1 MSLCLINICQAKPL
15 FLLVLHIRQY
25 ARVKR
30 PERVPPLPSGIIAVV
45 ILTAFPA
52 RRPGPRLV
60 VLLLVSATHPGLG
73 LTGTAELQTGLVRNH
88 LATDRREQHQ
98 VRLVIAT
105 SDKCYHS
112 YHLGTEQ

>member
-1 MSLCLINICQAKPL
+1 MSLCLINICTAKPL

-30 PERVPPLPSGIIAVV
+30 PERVPPPPSGIIAVV
-45 ILTAFPA
+45 VLTSFPG
-52 RRPGPRLV
+52 RRPWPGLI

-73 LTGTAELQTGLVRNH
+73 LTGELQTGLVRNH

-98 VRLVIAT
+98 LPLVIAT
-105 SDKCYHS
+105 SDKCYRSH
-112 YHLGTEQ
+112 HLG